1 MSKLLVATN
10 ISKTFG
16 KAANKIAALKDI
28 SLELGKGK
36 LILVKGPS
44 GSGKTTLLQVLG
56 LLTRP
61 DAGSLSVSGQAISGL
76 TDNKIA
82 KLRLN
87 TYGFI
92 YQDFKLIRALTA
104 VENVML
110 PLLAARVS
118 YQEARKKAE
127 GLLDQLEMSKRS
139 ATPVELLSG
148 GEKQRVAIA
157 RALVNDPEILLADEP
172 TANLDTVHGNQIMQL
187 LKASTNSGIGIIV
200 ASHDERIERFASE
213 TLTIR
218 DGRLEK

>member
-1 MSKLLVATN
+1 MSKLLVAAN

-16 KAANKIAALKDI
+16 KATNKIVALSDI
-28 SLELGKGK
+28 NLELSKGE

-61 DAGSLSVSGQAISGL
+61 DAGSLSVSGQAVSGL

-87 TYGFI
+87 TYGFV

-110 PLLAARVS
+110 PLLATKLS
-118 YQEARKKAE
+118 YKAAHKKAE
-127 GLLDQLEMSKRS
+127 SLLDQLEMSKRLD
-139 ATPVELLSG
+139 APVESLSG

-157 RALVNDPEILLADEP
+157 RALVNDPEIILADEP

-187 LKASTNSGIGIIV
+187 LKASTNSGIGVIV
-200 ASHDERIERFASE
+200 ASHDERIEPFATKRIS
-213 TLTIR
+213 IH
-218 DGRLEK
+218 DGSLKM